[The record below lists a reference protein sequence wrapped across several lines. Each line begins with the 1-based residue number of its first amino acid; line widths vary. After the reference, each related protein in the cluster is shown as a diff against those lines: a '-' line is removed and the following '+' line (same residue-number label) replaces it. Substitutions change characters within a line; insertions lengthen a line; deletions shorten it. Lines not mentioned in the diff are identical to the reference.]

1 MTKSLQL
8 NQLLIK
14 GGPRQG
20 SGQFEDSPRICENCT
35 DNIQEV
41 LEGIN
46 GGVIIFENA
55 CQLSESSPN
64 ILFYNKELLSIAHE
78 L

>member
-8 NQLLIK
+8 NQSLIK
-14 GGPRQG
+14 GGPRRG

-35 DNIQEV
+35 ETIQDI
-41 LEGIN
+41 LEGYN
-46 GGVIIFENA
+46 GGVIIFENT
-55 CQLSESSPN
+55 CQINESSPN
-64 ILFYNKELLSIAHE
+64 ILFYNKELLSIAQE

>member
-8 NQLLIK
+8 SQLLIK
-14 GGPRQG
+14 NGQERG

-35 DNIQEV
+35 DNIQDV

-55 CQLSESSPN
+55 CQL
-64 ILFYNKELLSIAHE
+64 
-78 L
+78 